1 MMKDAPAVEPRD
13 DRVRGR
19 VALRGVHDV
28 VQVLAARDV
37 EAARRGGVSK
47 GGARRKARGGKGGA
61 TRASSLAA
69 VHVRERRAEAG
80 QVRHLVLG
88 DGGRRHRQ
96 RACAGRRRG
105 EYISSAGNEHFVQP
119 GCRLARQSIR

>member
-1 MMKDAPAVEPRD
+1 MEDAPAVEPRD

-37 EAARRGGVSK
+37 EAARREGVSE
-47 GGARRKARGGKGGA
+47 RRRAAERAA
-61 TRASSLAA
+61 TRARPSSLAA

-80 QVRHLVLG
+80 QVCHLVLG

-96 RACAGRRRG
+96 RACGRKEKG
-105 EYISSAGNEHFVQP
+105 
-119 GCRLARQSIR
+119 